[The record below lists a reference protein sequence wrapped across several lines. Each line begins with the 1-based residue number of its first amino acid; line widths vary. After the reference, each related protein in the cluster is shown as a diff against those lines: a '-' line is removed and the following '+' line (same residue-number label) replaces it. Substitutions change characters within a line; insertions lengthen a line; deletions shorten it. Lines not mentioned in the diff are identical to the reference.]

1 MKYSCKNIQNLPIV
15 TFYSWLNANLY
26 ISNRVVFTKNST
38 IKPDCTQE
46 IGKLWMTLPKFAI
59 ISSIGERKGDANV
72 KLSLKSIFDVL
83 NKTSLMACSIFFN
96 IFAQTF

>member
-1 MKYSCKNIQNLPIV
+1 
-15 TFYSWLNANLY
+15 
-26 ISNRVVFTKNST
+26 
-38 IKPDCTQE
+38 
-46 IGKLWMTLPKFAI
+46 MTLPKFAI

-83 NKTSLMACSIFFN
+83 NKTSLMACSIFLN